1 MEALEIL
8 AALAP
13 MMAALGVFFAGIGV
27 LIWGSKT
34 NKD

>member
-13 MMAALGVFFAGIGV
+13 MMAALGVFFAGIGI
-27 LIWGSKT
+27 LIWGSKRSG
-34 NKD
+34 D